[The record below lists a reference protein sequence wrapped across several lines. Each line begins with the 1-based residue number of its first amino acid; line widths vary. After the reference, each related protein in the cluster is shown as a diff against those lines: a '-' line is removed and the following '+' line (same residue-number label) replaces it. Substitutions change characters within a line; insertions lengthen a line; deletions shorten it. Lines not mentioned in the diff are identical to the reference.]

1 MRKFKPTLFL
11 LMAAVL
17 AGALFM
23 VANRLQAAP
32 PQQDTADGADTT
44 VFLPFVSSQAFIAT
58 SAAPLLPEQY
68 DSASATEPVIDPNL
82 LQAATCWSNIKFSN
96 SSSYSIQIYWV
107 NSSGNE
113 VLYKTLS
120 SQSSYWQQTYWGYSW
135 SVRTTSGTLLKSLTT
150 YTCLTTYVHIYNSDF
165 PQPTATP
172 TKTPTPT
179 PTTPAGACYT
189 QIIATHSN
197 KCMKVKDGST
207 QSGAEIVQYSCDS
220 NSNQLFSF
228 SLVAGTTDTY
238 VVTAK
243 QSGKVLDIYGGS
255 TQSGKNVIQNGANGG
270 NSQKW
275 KVIPVSGDVYELKNV
290 NSGLVADVNGAS
302 TSNGANIIQWADGNA
317 ANQRWKIASCIQP
330 PAPTATPTNT
340 PAPALGSIGDFVWND
355 LNRNGIQEGGEPG
368 VSGVGVDLLS
378 CGGNTLTSTTTNGS
392 GNYSFGNL
400 AAACYLVRVNLPGGF
415 QFSPKAQGTNGN
427 LDSDINIGNALSD
440 AINLGAGQ
448 NLTNIDAGINQ
459 PVAPTATPTNT
470 PAPQLG
476 SIGDKVFRDANGNGI
491 QDGGEAGIA
500 GIEVQLRSCGGATLQ
515 TTTTNG
521 NGNYTFSGLAAG
533 CYVVRFV
540 NVNATAYAFSPAN
553 QGGNDALD
561 SDVTA
566 QDSVTPGIVNG
577 QTDNINLGAGQ
588 NLDTVDAG
596 LIPQAANNGAIGD
609 RVWKD
614 TNGNGVQDG
623 GEPSVPGVT
632 VELLAGCSGT
642 TVVASKVTNSNGSY
656 LFTGLA
662 AGQYRVKFTLI
673 AGYTGFSPK
682 NAIADDDYDSEANP
696 DGVTD
701 CFTLASGQE
710 QYSIDAGLTSGSAT
724 PTNTPVSPTATPTN
738 TPVPTLGSIGDK
750 VWKDTNGN
758 GVQDGG
764 EPGVSGVTVQ
774 LKDCSGNEL
783 QTTTTNGNGNYTF
796 SGLAAGCYTVTVS
809 LPGGYT
815 FSPQDLGGNDNTD
828 SDVNPSTGT
837 TASIV
842 INAGQNRD
850 NVDAGLVPQ
859 PTNTGSIGDKVW
871 KDTNGNGVQDN
882 SEPGVPGVTVRLQ
895 DCAGNVQTTTT
906 NGNGNYSFTGLAA
919 GCYTVTVVLPNG
931 YTFSPQ
937 DQGGDDNLDSDV
949 NPGSGATAT
958 VVLNAGQSRTDVD
971 AGLIP
976 QSTGGDICLGD
987 RVWNDAN
994 ANGLQDNGEV
1004 SLSGVE
1010 IYLGVDSNNDG
1021 RIDRYVGNTTT
1032 NSSGIYQ
1039 FCGLTPNTPYL
1050 IEFVPPGNCGFT
1062 LPNIGN
1068 DDTIDSDANVS
1079 KGIAGPVTVDQIDN
1093 SYDAGLVC
1101 H

>member
-1 MRKFKPTLFL
+1 MQKFKATPFL
-11 LMAAVL
+11 VL
-17 AGALFM
+17 TACLVGALLL
-23 VANRLQAAP
+23 AAHGLQAAP
-32 PQQDTADGADTT
+32 MQQDSANGADTT
-44 VFLPFVSSQAFIAT
+44 IFLPFVSSQAFVAT
-58 SAAPLLPEQY
+58 AATPLLPEQY
-68 DSASATEPVIDPNL
+68 DSSSATEPTLDPNL
-82 LQAATCWSNIKFSN
+82 LQAATCWSYIKFSN
-96 SSSYSIQIYWV
+96 SSSYSINIYWV
-107 NSSGNE
+107 KSDGSE
-113 VLYKTLS
+113 VLYKTLG
-120 SQSSYWQQTYWGYSW
+120 SQTAYWQQTYWGYSW
-135 SVRTTSGTLLKSLTT
+135 RVRTTSGTLLKSLTT
-150 YTCLTTYVHIYNSDF
+150 YTCLTTYVSIDNGDF

-172 TKTPTPT
+172 TKTPLPT
-179 PTTPAGACYT
+179 PTSPPSACYT

-207 QSGAEIVQYSCDS
+207 QSGAEVVQYSCDS

-238 VVTAK
+238 VITAK
-243 QSGKVLDIYGGS
+243 HSGKVLDIYGGS
-255 TQSGKNVIQNGANGG
+255 NQSGKNVIQNGANGS

-275 KVIPVSGDVYELKNV
+275 KVISVSGNVYELQNV
-290 NSGLVADVNGAS
+290 NSGLVADVDGAS
-302 TSNGANIIQWADGNA
+302 TSNGANVIQWADGNS

-340 PAPALGSIGDFVWND
+340 PV
-355 LNRNGIQEGGEPG
+355 
-368 VSGVGVDLLS
+368 
-378 CGGNTLTSTTTNGS
+378 NTPTNTP
-392 GNYSFGNL
+392 
-400 AAACYLVRVNLPGGF
+400 VNTP
-415 QFSPKAQGTNGN
+415 TNTP
-427 LDSDINIGNALSD
+427 
-440 AINLGAGQ
+440 
-448 NLTNIDAGINQ
+448 TNT
-459 PVAPTATPTNT
+459 PVNTPTNT

-491 QDGGEAGIA
+491 QDGGEAGIS
-500 GIEVQLRSCGGATLQ
+500 GIGVELRSCGGATLQ
-515 TTTTNG
+515 STTTNG

-540 NVNATAYAFSPAN
+540 NVNTTAYAFSPAD

-561 SDVTA
+561 SDVTTL
-566 QDSVTPGIVNG
+566 DSVTPGIVNG
-577 QTDNINLGAGQ
+577 QTSNINLGAGQ

-596 LIPQAANNGAIGD
+596 LIPQAANNGIIGD

-623 GEPSVPGVT
+623 GEPGVPGVT

-642 TVVASKVTNSNGSY
+642 AVLASKVTNSNGSY

-662 AGQYRVKFTLI
+662 AGQYRVKFTLL

-710 QYSIDAGLTSGSAT
+710 QYSIDAGLTNGGAP
-724 PTNTPVSPTATPTN
+724 PTNTPVSPTPTPTN
-738 TPVPTLGSIGDK
+738 TPAPSLGSIGDK

-764 EPGVSGVTVQ
+764 EPGVAGVTVT

-783 QTTTTNGNGNYTF
+783 QTTTTNGSGNYTF
-796 SGLAAGCYTVTVS
+796 SGLAAGCYTVTVA

-815 FSPQDLGGNDNTD
+815 FSPQDQGGNDSTD
-828 SDVNPSTGT
+828 SDVNVSTGT

-842 INAGQNRD
+842 LSAGQNRD

-859 PTNTGSIGDKVW
+859 
-871 KDTNGNGVQDN
+871 
-882 SEPGVPGVTVRLQ
+882 
-895 DCAGNVQTTTT
+895 
-906 NGNGNYSFTGLAA
+906 
-919 GCYTVTVVLPNG
+919 
-931 YTFSPQ
+931 
-937 DQGGDDNLDSDV
+937 
-949 NPGSGATAT
+949 
-958 VVLNAGQSRTDVD
+958 
-971 AGLIP
+971 
-976 QSTGGDICLGD
+976 STGGDLCLGD

-994 ANGLQDNGEV
+994 ANGLQDPGEV
-1004 SLSGVE
+1004 GLSGIE
-1010 IYLGVDSNNDG
+1010 IYLGVDTNGDS

-1050 IEFVPPGNCGFT
+1050 IEFIPPGNCGFT
-1062 LPNIGN
+1062 LPNVGN
-1068 DDTIDSDANVS
+1068 DDTIDSDANLS
-1079 KGIAGPVTVDQIDN
+1079 KGIAGPVSVTQIDT